1 MSPAR
6 EIEANLVEA
15 LTQAARSGR
24 PPESHHEAELF
35 RFAAQLLKT
44 WHPEEAGALD
54 AAALQH
60 FAHCGVKPKSFPQ
73 IAADGKIGDVARFRR
88 AMENSLAGIVTW

>member
-6 EIEANLVEA
+6 EIEANMVKA

-24 PPESHHEAELF
+24 LPESHHEADLF
-35 RFAAQLLKT
+35 RFVAQLLKT

-54 AAALQH
+54 AAALHH
-60 FAHCGVKPKSFPQ
+60 FTLHNVKPTSFPK
-73 IAADGKIGDVARFRR
+73 IVADGKISDVARFRH